1 MKIVNIR
8 LTDELYKRVQEIQKK
23 QPYKTIHVILME
35 AVDNGLKKQESN
47 HE

>member
-8 LTDELYKRVQEIQKK
+8 LTDEIWKRVQTIQKK

-35 AVDNGLKKQESN
+35 AVDNGLKQQEFN
-47 HE
+47 K